1 MHLRHW
7 FPKEWRASSTLE
19 LNISSTIIEGTSL
32 FLGRQLVSYPTKW
45 YLSFILGP
53 LHWSRE
59 QVNIVQLNVL
69 EDNTPKIICYIS
81 SQASFATLNGNWLFC
96 EHNPFHSSISWIGK
110 SINKCKRCQI
120 KIERFELF
128 ILEKRIIFLE
138 KYDVFVSVCN
148 IGKFD

>member
-1 MHLRHW
+1 MPINTRYWCHKRHW
-7 FPKEWRASSTLE
+7 FPKEWRASFTLE
-19 LNISSTIIEGTSL
+19 LNISSTIIEGTRW

-69 EDNTPKIICYIS
+69 EDNYMLYIKSSFICNIEWQLII
-81 SQASFATLNGNWLFC
+81 C
-96 EHNPFHSSISWIGK
+96 EHNPFHPSISWIGK

-120 KIERFELF
+120 KIERFELSICRRESF
-128 ILEKRIIFLE
+128 SWKNMMFL
-138 KYDVFVSVCN
+138 
-148 IGKFD
+148 